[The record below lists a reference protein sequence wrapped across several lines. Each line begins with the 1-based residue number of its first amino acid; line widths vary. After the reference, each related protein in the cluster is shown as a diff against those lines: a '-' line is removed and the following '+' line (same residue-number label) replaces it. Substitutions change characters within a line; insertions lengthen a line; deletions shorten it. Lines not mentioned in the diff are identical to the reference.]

1 MARRTAPPEPRSPR
15 TGREEHF
22 KVEHEELG
30 TQGTRARLVR
40 RAKGHLGRERRLGR
54 QISAWLNCNYAR
66 TQGSKMLIIQTAS
79 ASTSTGPAESGSR
92 SRPLSPATLE
102 DDFDYADL
110 STLAT
115 TGKVACLLCQR
126 RFPSVEAL
134 KKHNAGSDL
143 HKVHSHSKI
152 RNSTALT
159 CGVSYPG
166 SALSS
171 FGVWFAGLMDIVTDA
186 ISFVFNLTHAS
197 FIPARAFAPR
207 SHTSATIAYPHH
219 FPLSPNPAA
228 LPRATPHCSLCSMP
242 YPWHSARAAI
252 DSTLRYVSPVSS
264 PRTRRLTWQSP
275 RHAARGRSG
284 RTRRPRRP
292 LRTQHRQTPPRT
304 GAQAPAQCTATAR
317 PSGA

>member
-171 FGVWFAGLMDIVTDA
+171 FGVWVPGLTNIVTDA
-186 ISFVFNLTHAS
+186 ISSLMTMHLLPP
-197 FIPARAFAPR
+197 PAR
-207 SHTSATIAYPHH
+207 S
-219 FPLSPNPAA
+219 
-228 LPRATPHCSLCSMP
+228 
-242 YPWHSARAAI
+242 
-252 DSTLRYVSPVSS
+252 
-264 PRTRRLTWQSP
+264 
-275 RHAARGRSG
+275 
-284 RTRRPRRP
+284 P
-292 LRTQHRQTPPRT
+292 LRSLAHFTSPPLFYIAFPPRN
-304 GAQAPAQCTATAR
+304 CNSIFS
-317 PSGA
+317 PSFRADFDPSALCLSRLFELPG